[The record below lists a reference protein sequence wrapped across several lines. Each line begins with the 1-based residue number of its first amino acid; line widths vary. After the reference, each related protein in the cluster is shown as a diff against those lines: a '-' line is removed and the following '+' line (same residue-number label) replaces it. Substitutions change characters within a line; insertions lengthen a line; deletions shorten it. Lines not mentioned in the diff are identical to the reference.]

1 MKKQFISI
9 VVIALAVLAIVLAWA
24 NAVEPPHDVLP
35 RILAGVVVF
44 ATGMTV
50 MFFKKRHQ
58 ARTLEQADG
67 SFEKD
72 MSTQAQSVAYI
83 DTLVILVATLAVVA
97 IFADSAFAVLA
108 MLVAIILAIT
118 AFWFRYHR
126 AKRNFL
132 AEAQS

>member
-1 MKKQFISI
+1 MKKQFISV
-9 VVIALAVLAIVLAWA
+9 VVIALAVLAILTAWA
-24 NAVEPPHDVLP
+24 VAAEPPNDVLP
-35 RILAGVVVF
+35 RILSAVVVF

-58 ARTLEQADG
+58 ARTLEQAEG
-67 SFEKD
+67 SFEKE
-72 MSTQAQSVAYI
+72 MSTQAQSAAYI
-83 DTLVILVATLAVVA
+83 DTLVILVATLSVVA
-97 IFADSAFAVLA
+97 IFADSAFAALA
-108 MLVAIILAIT
+108 MLVAVILAIT